1 MTDLLAEPAALHA
14 FTQVG
19 AACWPPGI
27 PGCLPDASP
36 AVCPGVPRRRP
47 GNGQRN
53 A

>member
-1 MTDLLAEPAALHA
+1 MTDLLAEPAALHV

-19 AACWPPGI
+19 ASCRPPGI
-27 PGCLPDASP
+27 PGYLPEASP
-36 AVCPGVPRRRP
+36 AVCLGVPGRGA